1 MNPIRLE
8 MLFVRLKILQEKRKV
23 FLEDHLN
30 FHGFPNLV
38 LVLCVTI
45 FSEGDLILECM
56 VVEKSVEY
64 PEGIFRLLL

>member
-1 MNPIRLE
+1 MNAVF
-8 MLFVRLKILQEKRKV
+8 FVETSPRKAPS
-23 FLEDHLN
+23 FYLIHLN
-30 FHGFPNLV
+30 FQRFTNLV

-45 FSEGDLILECM
+45 FYQGNLILECM